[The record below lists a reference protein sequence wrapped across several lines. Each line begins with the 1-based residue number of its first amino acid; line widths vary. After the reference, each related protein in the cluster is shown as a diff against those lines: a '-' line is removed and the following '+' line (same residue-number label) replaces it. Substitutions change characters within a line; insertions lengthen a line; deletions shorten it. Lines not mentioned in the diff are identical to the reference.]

1 MLDEKRST
9 EEAGN
14 ELRAVLNKARESFIE
29 AMEDDLNTADALG
42 AIFECVREINTYFA
56 DRSDGANEAKEAL
69 CELCNVLGLDIAA
82 KDEIPQ
88 EIIDLCE
95 ERVQAKKDKDFAKS
109 DMLRDKIKE
118 MGYTVKDTRDG
129 YSLIKD

>member
-1 MLDEKRST
+1 MD
-9 EEAGN
+9 
-14 ELRAVLNKARESFIE
+14 
-29 AMEDDLNTADALG
+29 DDLNTADALG
-42 AIFECVREINTYFA
+42 EIFECVREINTYFA